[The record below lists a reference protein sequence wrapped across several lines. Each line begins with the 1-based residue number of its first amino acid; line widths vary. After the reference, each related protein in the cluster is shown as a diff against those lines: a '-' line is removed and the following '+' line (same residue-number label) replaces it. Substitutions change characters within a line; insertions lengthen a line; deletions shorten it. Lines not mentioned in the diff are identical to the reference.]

1 MAWRLAN
8 SLKTLLAQV
17 NEAWPL
23 RSKASDGT
31 IGDPA
36 HAARKSDH
44 NPGADGVVQA
54 LDITHDPEH
63 GVVAGD
69 IADALI
75 ASRDSRIRYVISNAR
90 IARSYDG
97 PGYEAWEWTPYTGA
111 NAHRKHVHVSVRDGA
126 TFYDDPRE
134 WQIVALPA
142 PEPLPAAVLR
152 RGDSG
157 ADVERLQ
164 AALTEAGFPLVADG
178 DFGPATERA
187 VVNFQDAHNLGA
199 DGAVG
204 KRTWA
209 ALRAHGVQ

>member
-69 IADALI
+69 IADALV
-75 ASRDSRIRYVISNAR
+75 ASRDPRIRYVISNAR

-97 PGYEAWEWTPYTGA
+97 PGYEAWEWTSYTGA

-152 RGDSG
+152 RGSAG

-164 AALTEAGFPLVADG
+164 AALTKAGFPLVADG
-178 DFGPATERA
+178 QFGPATERA
-187 VVNFQDAHNLGA
+187 VVNFQDAHKLVQ
-199 DGAVG
+199 DGVVG
-204 KRTWA
+204 PRTRQALA
-209 ALRAHGVQ
+209 AAP